1 MKMAR
6 LTITLF
12 GAALLCSASAFAGEI
27 NKGKL
32 ELAEKVSVDGTPL
45 DPGTYK
51 VEWEGSGPTVQV
63 MLLKGKQTVA
73 TFPAHL
79 TQQGASNLADAYAST
94 KEADGSR
101 SLNTIYVGG
110 KPYVLEVEQK
120 AASQQQSST
129 NPSK

>member
-6 LTITLF
+6 LTIAVF
-12 GAALLCSASAFAGEI
+12 GVALLCLASAFAGEI

-32 ELAEKVSVDGTPL
+32 DLLEKVSVDGTPL

-51 VEWEGSGPTVQV
+51 VEWEGNGPTVQV
-63 MLLKGKQTVA
+63 TLLKGKQTVA

-79 TQQGASNLADAYAST
+79 TQQAASNLADAYAST
-94 KEADGSR
+94 KEPDGSR

>member
-6 LTITLF
+6 LTIALF

-45 DPGTYK
+45 DPGIYK

-63 MLLKGKQTVA
+63 TLLKGKQSMA

-79 TQQGASNLADAYAST
+79 TQQGASNSADAYGST
-94 KEADGSR
+94 KEQDGSIA
-101 SLNTIYVGG
+101 LTAIYFSG

-120 AASQQQSST
+120 TAGQQSST
-129 NPSK
+129 NSSK